1 MNLYDYILEII
12 SKNEFKITREEV
24 DDAIRLYIKAYNSNP
39 KYKEDF
45 IYKRISGKYVD
56 EILKEEYDKLSDYEN
71 IFISSK
77 FEWSEHFNRVEEH
90 NIINGKKVLTFIN
103 TDDIKIYYDQENQLL
118 LFEDK
123 EEYSDDILRISPS
136 VIRRIKNNKCIV
148 ENKFI
153 LTYDDKGRIRVY
165 HIPYLRDEGFL
176 ENVSKFISNFQIIND
191 FSGDNQNKKR
201 AKLILKEITDRVEK
215 NFLRVVYFMIG
226 EKYGIK
232 NKKEAG
238 LEYIFKK
245 NTPKNIKNIPKIF
258 FENEEKKEY
267 KNIFHKGIIL
277 LFINEWLTRNSGFSE
292 KTDEKFEKIKATNI
306 KFIKWNINYTDHDNL
321 KKLEGYNNRLEIN
334 NKLKIIEDIN
344 NNLKKLMN
352 KYYDLN
358 ILEDINNDL
367 KIISRLSKDVD
378 FYLINIISEL
388 KKIKKCTEKIKLEMK
403 EEYEVRRDLER
414 EGYYYQKL
422 NNESENDFNERDE

>member
-1 MNLYDYILEII
+1 MNLHDYILGII
-12 SKNEFKITREEV
+12 SKKELKITREEV

-45 IYKRISGKYVD
+45 IYKRITDYYAVG
-56 EILKEEYDKLSDYEN
+56 EIFKEEHEKVSNDVNIIVPDILNWGDYV
-71 IFISSK
+71 
-77 FEWSEHFNRVEEH
+77 NRVGEY
-90 NIINGKKVLTFIN
+90 NIINGKQFLQFTAYSDKF
-103 TDDIKIYYDQENQLL
+103 YYDEENQLL

-123 EEYSDDILRISPS
+123 EECRISMLRISPS
-136 VIRRIKNNKCIV
+136 VIKDVKKNKCIIRG
-148 ENKFI
+148 KFI
-153 LTYDDKGRIRVY
+153 LVYDDNGTIQIYSAEKGYREDISKY
-165 HIPYLRDEGFL
+165 ILNL
-176 ENVSKFISNFQIIND
+176 KFINNFYGEN
-191 FSGDNQNKKR
+191 NEWAR
-201 AKLILKEITDRVEK
+201 LILKKITDNVEK
-215 NFLRVVYFMIG
+215 NFLRVVFFMIG

-258 FENEEKKEY
+258 FENEENKEY
-267 KNIFHKGIIL
+267 KIIFHKGIIL
-277 LFINEWLTRNSGFSE
+277 LFINGWLTRNSGFSE
-292 KTDEKFEKIKATNI
+292 KTYEKFKKIKATNI

-358 ILEDINNDL
+358 ILEAINNDL

-378 FYLINIISEL
+378 FYLIDIISEL

-414 EGYYYQKL
+414 EGYYYQEL

>member
-12 SKNEFKITREEV
+12 SKNELKITREEV

-45 IYKRISGKYVD
+45 IYKRIRGKCVN

-103 TDDIKIYYDQENQLL
+103 TDDIKIYYDQENELL

-136 VIRRIKNNKCIV
+136 VIRYIKNNKCKV
-148 ENKFI
+148 NNKFI

-165 HIPYLRDEGFL
+165 HVPYLRDEGFL

-245 NTPKNIKNIPKIF
+245 NTPKNIKNIPKLF
-258 FENEEKKEY
+258 LENEEHKEY

-277 LFINEWLTRNSGFSE
+277 LFIDEWLTRNSRFSE
-292 KTDEKFEKIKATNI
+292 KKDEKFKKIKAANI

-321 KKLEGYNNRLEIN
+321 KKLEDRLEIY
-334 NKLKIIEDIN
+334 NKLKIIED
-344 NNLKKLMN
+344 NLKKLMN
-352 KYYDLN
+352 KNYDLQ

-367 KIISRLSKDVD
+367 KIISRLCRDVD
-378 FYLINIISEL
+378 FYLIDITSEL

-414 EGYYYQKL
+414 EEHCYQEL
-422 NNESENDFNERDE
+422 DNESENDFNESDE

>member
-12 SKNEFKITREEV
+12 SKNELKITREEV

-45 IYKRISGKYVD
+45 IYKRIRGKCVN

-103 TDDIKIYYDQENQLL
+103 TDDIKIYYDQENELL

-136 VIRRIKNNKCIV
+136 VIRYIKNNKCKV
-148 ENKFI
+148 NNKFI

-165 HIPYLRDEGFL
+165 HVPYLRDEGFL

-245 NTPKNIKNIPKIF
+245 NTPKNIKNIPKLF
-258 FENEEKKEY
+258 LENEEHKEY

-277 LFINEWLTRNSGFSE
+277 LFIDEWLTRNSRFSE
-292 KTDEKFEKIKATNI
+292 KKDEKFKKIKAANI

-321 KKLEGYNNRLEIN
+321 KKLEDRLEIY
-334 NKLKIIEDIN
+334 NKLKIIED
-344 NNLKKLMN
+344 NLKKLMN
-352 KYYDLN
+352 KNYDLQ

-367 KIISRLSKDVD
+367 KIISRLCRDVD
-378 FYLINIISEL
+378 FYLIDITSEL

-414 EGYYYQKL
+414 EEHCYQEL
-422 NNESENDFNERDE
+422 NNESENDFNESDE

>member
-12 SKNEFKITREEV
+12 SKNELKITREEV

-45 IYKRISGKYVD
+45 IYKRITDYYAVG
-56 EILKEEYDKLSDYEN
+56 EIFKEEHKKVSNDVNIIVPDTLNWGDYV
-71 IFISSK
+71 
-77 FEWSEHFNRVEEH
+77 NRVGEY
-90 NIINGKKVLTFIN
+90 NIINGKQFLPFTAYSDKF
-103 TDDIKIYYDQENQLL
+103 YYDEENQLL

-123 EEYSDDILRISPS
+123 EECHISMLRISPS
-136 VIRRIKNNKCIV
+136 VIKDVKKNKCIIRG
-148 ENKFI
+148 KFI
-153 LTYDDKGRIRVY
+153 LVYDDNGTIQIYSAEKGYREDISKY
-165 HIPYLRDEGFL
+165 ILNL
-176 ENVSKFISNFQIIND
+176 KFINNFYGEN
-191 FSGDNQNKKR
+191 NEWAR
-201 AKLILKEITDRVEK
+201 LILKKITDNVEK
-215 NFLRVVYFMIG
+215 NFLRVVFFMIG

-258 FENEEKKEY
+258 FENEENKEY
-267 KNIFHKGIIL
+267 KIIFHKGIIL
-277 LFINEWLTRNSGFSE
+277 LFINGWLTRNSGFSE
-292 KTDEKFEKIKATNI
+292 KTYEKFKKIKATNI

-358 ILEDINNDL
+358 ILEAINNDL

-378 FYLINIISEL
+378 FYLIDIISEL

-414 EGYYYQKL
+414 EGYYYQEL

>member
-12 SKNEFKITREEV
+12 SKNELKITREEV

-45 IYKRISGKYVD
+45 IYKRISGKCVD

-103 TDDIKIYYDQENQLL
+103 TDDIKIYYDQENELL

-148 ENKFI
+148 NNKFI

-165 HIPYLRDEGFL
+165 HVPYLRDEGFL

-258 FENEEKKEY
+258 LENEEKKEY
-267 KNIFHKGIIL
+267 KYILHKGIIL

-292 KTDEKFEKIKATNI
+292 KTDEKFKKIKATNI
-306 KFIKWNINYTDHDNL
+306 KFIKCNIDYTDHDNL
-321 KKLEGYNNRLEIN
+321 KKIEDRLEIY
-334 NKLKIIEDIN
+334 KKIKIIED
-344 NNLKKLMN
+344 NLKKLMN
-352 KYYDLN
+352 KNYDLQ

-367 KIISRLSKDVD
+367 KIISRLCRDVD
-378 FYLINIISEL
+378 FYLIDITSEL

-414 EGYYYQKL
+414 EEHYYQEL
-422 NNESENDFNERDE
+422 NNESENDFNESDE

>member
-12 SKNEFKITREEV
+12 SQKELKITREEV
-24 DDAIRLYIKAYNSNP
+24 DDAIKLYIKAYNSNP

-45 IYKRISGKYVD
+45 IYKRIRGKCVYK
-56 EILKEEYDKLSDYEN
+56 ILKEEYDKVSYDEN

-77 FEWSEHFNRVEEH
+77 FEWSEHFNIVGEY
-90 NIINGKKVLTFIN
+90 NTINGKEVLTFVT

-118 LFEDK
+118 FFENK

-136 VIRRIKNNKCIV
+136 VIRYVKNNKCLV
-148 ENKFI
+148 KNKFI
-153 LTYDDKGRIRVY
+153 LTYDDKRRIRVY
-165 HIPYLRDEGFL
+165 HMPYLRDEGFL

-191 FSGDNQNKKR
+191 FPGDNQNKKR

-226 EKYGIK
+226 EEYGIK

-245 NTPKNIKNIPKIF
+245 NTPKNIKNIPKVF
-258 FENEEKKEY
+258 LENKEY

-292 KTDEKFEKIKATNI
+292 KTDEKFKIIKATNI
-306 KFIKWNINYTDHDNL
+306 KFIKWNINNTDHDNL

-344 NNLKKLMN
+344 NNLKKIVI
-352 KYYDLN
+352 KDYDLE
-358 ILEDINNDL
+358 ILEDIINDL
-367 KIISRLSKDVD
+367 KIISRLSEDVN
-378 FYLINIISEL
+378 FYFIDIISEL
-388 KKIKKCTEKIKLEMK
+388 KKIKKCTEKIKLVMK

-414 EGYYYQKL
+414 EGNYYQEL
-422 NNESENDFNERDE
+422 NNESENDFNESDE

>member
-12 SKNEFKITREEV
+12 SKNELKITREKV

-45 IYKRISGKYVD
+45 IYKRIRGKCVD

-103 TDDIKIYYDQENQLL
+103 TDDIKIYYDQENELF

-148 ENKFI
+148 RNKFI

-165 HIPYLRDEGFL
+165 HVPYLRDEGFL

-191 FSGDNQNKKR
+191 FPGDNQNKKR

-245 NTPKNIKNIPKIF
+245 NTPKKIKNIPKIF
-258 FENEEKKEY
+258 FENEEY

-292 KTDEKFEKIKATNI
+292 KTDEKF
-306 KFIKWNINYTDHDNL
+306 
-321 KKLEGYNNRLEIN
+321 
-334 NKLKIIEDIN
+334 
-344 NNLKKLMN
+344 
-352 KYYDLN
+352 
-358 ILEDINNDL
+358 
-367 KIISRLSKDVD
+367 
-378 FYLINIISEL
+378 
-388 KKIKKCTEKIKLEMK
+388 
-403 EEYEVRRDLER
+403 
-414 EGYYYQKL
+414 
-422 NNESENDFNERDE
+422 

>member
-12 SKNEFKITREEV
+12 SKNELKITREEV
-24 DDAIRLYIKAYNSNP
+24 DDAIKLYIKAYNSNP

-45 IYKRISGKYVD
+45 IYKRIRGKCVN

-136 VIRRIKNNKCIV
+136 VIRYIKNNKCKV

-165 HIPYLRDEGFL
+165 HVPYLRDEGFL

-191 FSGDNQNKKR
+191 FPGDNQNKKR
-201 AKLILKEITDRVEK
+201 AKLILKEITDRIEK

-258 FENEEKKEY
+258 LENEEKKEY
-267 KNIFHKGIIL
+267 KYIFHKGIIL
-277 LFINEWLTRNSGFSE
+277 LFINEWLTRNSRFSE
-292 KTDEKFEKIKATNI
+292 KTDEKFKKIKATNI
-306 KFIKWNINYTDHDNL
+306 KFIKRNINYTDHDNL
-321 KKLEGYNNRLEIN
+321 KILEDRLEIY
-334 NKLKIIEDIN
+334 NKLKIIED
-344 NNLKKLMN
+344 NLKKLMN
-352 KYYDLN
+352 KNYDLQ

-367 KIISRLSKDVD
+367 KIISRLCRDVD
-378 FYLINIISEL
+378 FYLIDITSEL

-414 EGYYYQKL
+414 EEHYYQEL
-422 NNESENDFNERDE
+422 NNESENDFNESDE